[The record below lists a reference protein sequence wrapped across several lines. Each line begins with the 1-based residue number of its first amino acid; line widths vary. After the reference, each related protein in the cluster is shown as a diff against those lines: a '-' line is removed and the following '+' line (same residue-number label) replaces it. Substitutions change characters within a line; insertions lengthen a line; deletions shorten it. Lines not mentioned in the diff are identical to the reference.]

1 MLSDRWILVR
11 CPKHAILKWNVA
23 RLYCWS
29 LPCDYSYSLSELE
42 TDIKI
47 FKESILELLDEEEML
62 EELCL
67 TKWSDPQ
74 VL

>member
-1 MLSDRWILVR
+1 MSDRWIAYKMPCTLF
-11 CPKHAILKWNVA
+11 LKWVVHVYTADLLCN
-23 RLYCWS
+23 L
-29 LPCDYSYSLSELE
+29 SYSLSELE

-47 FKESILELLDEEEML
+47 FKESILELLDEEEVL

-67 TKWSDPQ
+67 TKWSDPE